1 MKGIIFDF
9 NGTLFWDS
17 EIQENAWKTF
27 GKKLSGRDITD
38 EEFNTYFHGRTNK
51 DTLEYLTERV
61 LTDKEVNELA
71 QQKESIYRDLCKSD
85 LNKFKLA
92 PGVERYLDYLKEN
105 NIPFTIA
112 TASEINNV
120 NFFIKEFQL
129 DKWFD
134 IIKIVY
140 DDGTFRGKPEPDI
153 YLKASEALNI
163 QPDNCIVF
171 EDALSGVQSA
181 QRAGVKEIIAVVPE
195 GRKNIFENKPNLK
208 IISAFDDIR
217 LYDVEKYK

>member
-27 GKKLSGRDITD
+27 GKKLFGRDITD

-51 DTLEYLTERV
+51 DTLEYLKKRELTEE
-61 LTDKEVNELA
+61 EVNELA

-85 LNKFKLA
+85 LSKFKLA
-92 PGVERYLDYLKEN
+92 PGVERYLNYLKEN

-134 IIKIVY
+134 ISKIVY

-171 EDALSGVQSA
+171 EDASSGIKSA
-181 QRAGVKEIIAVVPE
+181 KSAGVKEIIAVVPE
-195 GRKNIFENKPNLK
+195 GRRNIFENQPDLK
-208 IISAFDDIR
+208 IISTFDDIR
-217 LYDVEKYK
+217 LYDVEKYR

>member
-17 EIQENAWKTF
+17 EFHEKAWRTF
-27 GKKLSGRDITD
+27 GENLLGRNITD

-51 DTLEYLTERV
+51 DILEYITERT
-61 LTDKEVNELA
+61 LTDEEIIELA
-71 QQKESIYRDLCKSD
+71 QQKESIYRNICKSN
-85 LNKFKLA
+85 LNKFNLA
-92 PGVERYLDYLKEN
+92 PGVERYLDFLKEN

-120 NFFIKEFQL
+120 NFFIKEFHL

-134 IIKIVY
+134 ISKIVY

-153 YLKASEALNI
+153 YLKAAEIINI
-163 QPDNCIVF
+163 KPDNCIVF
-171 EDALSGVQSA
+171 EDASSGVKSA
-181 QRAGVKEIIAVVPE
+181 QRAGVKEIITVVPE
-195 GRKNIFENKPNLK
+195 GRKNIFENQPDLTVINTFNDE
-208 IISAFDDIR
+208 I
-217 LYDVEKYK
+217 LYDIEKYK

>member
-27 GKKLSGRDITD
+27 GTKLSGRNITD

-112 TASEINNV
+112 TVSEINNV

-195 GRKNIFENKPNLK
+195 GRKNIFENQPNLK

>member
-27 GKKLSGRDITD
+27 GTKLSGRNITD

-181 QRAGVKEIIAVVPE
+181 QRAGVKKIIAVVPE
-195 GRKNIFENKPNLK
+195 GRKNIFENQPNLK

>member
-51 DTLEYLTERV
+51 DTLEYLKKRELTEE
-61 LTDKEVNELA
+61 EVNELA

-85 LNKFKLA
+85 LSKFKLA
-92 PGVERYLDYLKEN
+92 PGVERYLNYLKEN

-134 IIKIVY
+134 ISKIVY

-195 GRKNIFENKPNLK
+195 GRKNIFENQPNLK

>member
-27 GKKLSGRDITD
+27 GTKLSGRNITD

-51 DTLEYLTERV
+51 DNLEYLTERV

-195 GRKNIFENKPNLK
+195 GRKNIFENQPNLK

>member
-27 GKKLSGRDITD
+27 GTKLSGRNITD

-171 EDALSGVQSA
+171 ENALSGVQSA

-195 GRKNIFENKPNLK
+195 GRKNIFENQPNLK

>member
-27 GKKLSGRDITD
+27 GTKLSGRNITD

-112 TASEINNV
+112 TASEINNA

-134 IIKIVY
+134 ISKIVY

-171 EDALSGVQSA
+171 EDASSGIKSA
-181 QRAGVKEIIAVVPE
+181 KSAGVKEIIAVVPE
-195 GRKNIFENKPNLK
+195 GRRNIFENQPDLK
-208 IISAFDDIR
+208 IISTFDDIR
-217 LYDVEKYK
+217 LYDVEKYR

>member
-51 DTLEYLTERV
+51 DTLEYLKKRELTEE
-61 LTDKEVNELA
+61 EVNELA

-85 LNKFKLA
+85 LSKFKLA

-134 IIKIVY
+134 ISKIVY

-195 GRKNIFENKPNLK
+195 GRKNIFENQPDLK
-208 IISAFDDIR
+208 IISTFDDIR
-217 LYDVEKYK
+217 LYDVEKYR

>member
-27 GKKLSGRDITD
+27 GTKLSGRNITD
-38 EEFNTYFHGRTNK
+38 EEFNTYIHGRTNK

-195 GRKNIFENKPNLK
+195 GRKNIFENQPNLK

>member
-27 GKKLSGRDITD
+27 GTKLSGRNITD

-171 EDALSGVQSA
+171 EDAISGVQSA

-195 GRKNIFENKPNLK
+195 GRKNIFENQPNLK

>member
-27 GKKLSGRDITD
+27 GKKLSGRNITD

-92 PGVERYLDYLKEN
+92 PGVERYLNYLKEN

-134 IIKIVY
+134 ISKIVY

-195 GRKNIFENKPNLK
+195 GRKNIFENQPDLK
-208 IISAFDDIR
+208 IISTFDDIR

>member
-51 DTLEYLTERV
+51 DTLEYLKKRELTEE
-61 LTDKEVNELA
+61 EVNELA

-85 LNKFKLA
+85 LSKFKLA
-92 PGVERYLDYLKEN
+92 PGVERYLNYLKEN

-134 IIKIVY
+134 ISKIVY

-195 GRKNIFENKPNLK
+195 GRKNIFENQPDLK
-208 IISAFDDIR
+208 IISTFDDIR
-217 LYDVEKYK
+217 LYDVEKYR

>member
-27 GKKLSGRDITD
+27 GTKLSGRNITD

-61 LTDKEVNELA
+61 LTDKEVNERA

-195 GRKNIFENKPNLK
+195 GRKNIFENQPNLK

>member
-51 DTLEYLTERV
+51 DTLEYLKKRELTEE
-61 LTDKEVNELA
+61 EVNELA

-85 LNKFKLA
+85 LSKFKLA
-92 PGVERYLDYLKEN
+92 PGVERYLNYLKEN

-195 GRKNIFENKPNLK
+195 GRRNIFENQPDLK
-208 IISAFDDIR
+208 IISTFDDIR
-217 LYDVEKYK
+217 LYDVEKYR

>member
-27 GKKLSGRDITD
+27 GTKLSGRNITD

-112 TASEINNV
+112 TASETNNV

-195 GRKNIFENKPNLK
+195 GRKNIFENQPNLK

>member
-27 GKKLSGRDITD
+27 GTKLSGRNITD

-51 DTLEYLTERV
+51 DTLEYLKKRELTEE
-61 LTDKEVNELA
+61 EVNELA

-85 LNKFKLA
+85 LSKFKLA
-92 PGVERYLDYLKEN
+92 PGVERYLNYLKEN

-195 GRKNIFENKPNLK
+195 GRKNIFENQPNLK